1 MSIIVTGSNG
11 FFGKPLAEFLTRS
24 GYDVY
29 GVQRQKS
36 ASTFQQLI
44 MSDFH
49 DQQKWNAILKDKK
62 TIIHCAARVHQMS
75 DKNNLE
81 TQKLYFDTNYAIT
94 KKIVDAAL
102 AQNVKHFIF
111 ISSVAAFSFD
121 LSLPQT
127 ELLLS
132 LRLRWSFY
140 GESKY
145 KAEEYLRSIGSKT
158 GLKITILRPPLIYG
172 PHVKGNLETLVKL
185 VQKKIPLP
193 FKSIATRK
201 SLISIDNFLD
211 LILNLINNPKAWD
224 KTYFVKD
231 YDLPLNA
238 IVSEMY
244 KSFNM
249 PSQLFAFPEFLMN
262 LMVKTPVLGNKIER
276 FMQELVFDDTPI
288 RDALKWAPS
297 FSYQDGIKKM
307 VQSF

>member
-29 GVQRQKS
+29 GVQRQKTT
-36 ASTFQQLI
+36 STFQQLI
-44 MSDFH
+44 MPDFH

-62 TIIHCAARVHQMS
+62 TIIHCAARVHQMN
-75 DKNNLE
+75 DKNNFE

-102 AQNVKHFIF
+102 VQNVKHFIF
-111 ISSVAAFSFD
+111 ISSVAAYPFD

-127 ELLLS
+127 ELLSS

-145 KAEEYLRSIGSKT
+145 KAEEYLRSIKDM
-158 GLKITILRPPLIYG
+158 KITILRPPLIYG

-211 LILNLINNPKAWD
+211 LILNLISNPNAWD

-238 IVSEMY
+238 IIAEMC
-244 KSFNM
+244 KTLNM
-249 PSQLFAFPEFLMN
+249 PSQLFAFPEFFLN
-262 LMVKTPVLGNKIER
+262 LMIKTPILGHKVER